1 MLKFRE
7 REKIKVRK
15 RRGKGLLTAIL
26 VLLVL
31 ALLAVGVISLF
42 KIRKVEITGNSFY
55 SAREIQERIITD
67 RYTENSLYL
76 YLKYKYFNKEEI
88 PFVDKIEV
96 SLQGPGKVKI
106 RVYEKSVIGYVTY
119 MGSHFYFDKDG
130 VVVESSVDVK
140 EDIPCI
146 SGVRFTSLA
155 MYQKLAVEDDKI
167 FSRILNI
174 TQLLKKY
181 ELSPDKIEFG
191 TDLTL
196 ALYFGDVKVALGS
209 SGDLENKMGRL
220 HDIYSDLEGLSGILH
235 MENYTADSKFIS
247 FEKADSTE

>member
-7 REKIKVRK
+7 REKIKARK
-15 RRGKGLLTAIL
+15 RRGKGLLTA
-26 VLLVL
+26 LLVL
-31 ALLAVGVISLF
+31 MTLALLTVGVISLF
-42 KIRKVEITGNSFY
+42 KIRTVKITGNSFY
-55 SAREIQERIITD
+55 SAQEIQDRIITD

-88 PFVDKIEV
+88 PFVDKLEV

-106 RVYEKSVIGYVTY
+106 RVYEKSVVGYVTY
-119 MGSHFYFDKDG
+119 MGANFYFDKDG
-130 VVVESSVDVK
+130 VVVESSTDVK

-146 SGVRFTSLA
+146 SGVRFSSLA
-155 MYQKLAVEDDKI
+155 MYQKLAVENDKI
-167 FSRILNI
+167 FGRILNI

-191 TDLTL
+191 KDLALT
-196 ALYFGDVKVALGS
+196 LYFGNVKVALGS
-209 SGDLENKMGRL
+209 NDDLEDKIGRL
-220 HDIYSDLEGLSGILH
+220 HDIYSDLESLSGTLH
-235 MENYTADSKFIS
+235 MENYTLDSKFIS